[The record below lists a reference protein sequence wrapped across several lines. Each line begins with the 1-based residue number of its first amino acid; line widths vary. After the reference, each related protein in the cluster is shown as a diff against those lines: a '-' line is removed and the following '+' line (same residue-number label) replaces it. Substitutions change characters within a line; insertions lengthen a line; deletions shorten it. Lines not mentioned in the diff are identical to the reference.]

1 MGISRR
7 SIIIGSVVLGTAAG
21 AGGWGLLADAR
32 LVPGRSA
39 VDSLFGRCDLPGDP
53 PPEAE
58 PGVLVQA
65 SFYSAHRARS
75 VGYALAYPPGVK
87 PGASLPVCLV
97 LHGFGDDFHS
107 PFDGLRYHRLLAA
120 AVAAGVPPFV
130 LAAVDGGQSWWHPRS
145 GAAPDD
151 PMAML
156 LTDFPQVLAQ
166 HGLPS
171 TTMAVL
177 GYSMGGYGAMLVAAA
192 APKRFV
198 AVVANSP
205 ALWLSYR
212 DAHQANATAFDS
224 ADDWRRW
231 GDPHTFLPNLRGLSL
246 RIDCGESDPFAPALS
261 ELTFPDPSSVHLAK
275 GCHEYGFWR
284 SMAPAQL
291 SLIGSA
297 LAHKTT

>member
-1 MGISRR
+1 VGISRR
-7 SIIIGSVVLGTAAG
+7 SIILGSAVLGTAAG
-21 AGGWGLLADAR
+21 VGGWGLLADAR

-58 PGVLVQA
+58 PGLVVRA
-65 SFYSAHRARS
+65 SFYSASRARS

-87 PGASLPVCLV
+87 AGASLPVCLV
-97 LHGFGDDFHS
+97 LHGFGDDFRS
-107 PFDGLRYHRLLAA
+107 PIDGLRYHRLLAA

-130 LAAVDGGQSWWHPRS
+130 LATIDGGQAWWHPR
-145 GAAPDD
+145 PTDD
-151 PMAML
+151 PLTML
-156 LTDFPQVLAQ
+156 MTDFPVVLAQ

-171 TTMAVL
+171 SVMAVL
-177 GYSMGGYGAMLVAAA
+177 GYSMGGYGAMLAAA
-192 APKRFV
+192 QAPKRFA

-205 ALWLSYR
+205 ALWLSYD
-212 DAHQANATAFDS
+212 DARGANATAFDS

-231 GDPHTFLPNLRGLSL
+231 GDPHTFLDSLRGVPM
-246 RIDCGESDPFAPALS
+246 RVDCGASDPFEPALTS
-261 ELTFPDPSSVHLAK
+261 LRFPDPAAVHVTK

-284 SMAPAQL
+284 SMAPVQL
-291 SLIGSA
+291 RLIGSA